1 MIRLCHQHLH
11 YLWERKMIHSDTA
24 ADFFSPICL
33 ILNKFFIIPDS
44 FTKNNISANPT
55 PNFTFSFTTFYN
67 FCYNIIN
74 YNLNDKSVYTKKNRE
89 DIMNET
95 TIKKPDPQFAQ
106 DILKQK
112 VNHKKEPRF
121 ILL

>member
-1 MIRLCHQHLH
+1 M
-11 YLWERKMIHSDTA
+11 
-24 ADFFSPICL
+24 F
-33 ILNKFFIIPDS
+33 LNKFIYFALYQKHLLKVSTSCLSKDGD
-44 FTKNNISANPT
+44 
-55 PNFTFSFTTFYN
+55 
-67 FCYNIIN
+67 NIIN
-74 YNLNDKSVYTKKNRE
+74 YNLNDKSFYTKKNRE